1 MSISRDMVAAALG
14 VFALCALLVVGIVF
28 LVCALIDC
36 TRRHEED
43 PVGSLVE
50 EEREIER
57 KLKEAE
63 VGK

>member
-1 MSISRDMVAAALG
+1 MTVANWLG
-14 VFALCALLVVGIVF
+14 VIALALLCGMVIVF
-28 LVCALIDC
+28 LMCALIDF